1 MAQKE
6 EEMKNAPPGGAND
19 LRRFLRRAC
28 ARSNLAESSKAE
40 LSESRPLTS

>member
-6 EEMKNAPPGGAND
+6 EEMKTRRPAAPMN

-28 ARSNLAESSKAE
+28 ARSNPAESSKAE